1 MALTGGR
8 RMIDNLEK
16 IVCTGLIGF
25 VIGAIL
31 SWFTMAI
38 NDVYYYKISIQQTR
52 QNIISFPNGTVFK
65 KITEA
70 SEVLND

>member
-1 MALTGGR
+1 MT
-8 RMIDNLEK
+8 DDCEK
-16 IVCTGLIGF
+16 IVCTGLICF

-31 SWFTMAI
+31 SWFTVAMY
-38 NDVYYYKISIQQTR
+38 DVNFFKISIQQTK

>member
-8 RMIDNLEK
+8 TMTDNLEK
-16 IVCTGLIGF
+16 IVCAGLIGF
-25 VIGAIL
+25 IIGAII
-31 SWFTMAI
+31 SWFTMAM
-38 NDVYYYKISIQQTR
+38 NDVYFFKISIQQTK

-65 KITEA
+65 KITQA